1 MSKKNLVSACNRNY
15 AVASENYWTRP
26 ISRKKIQN
34 KKCNNSHHSRVERP
48 HDPYEQDDAKH
59 GETGQGVDGPEIQ
72 IQKQYIFFLFLFGN
86 SLFLPGRPV
95 HRQGHERQGW
105 GAVEER
111 GQAAEEAGV
120 VPELQILFF

>member
-1 MSKKNLVSACNRNY
+1 MSKKNLVSACNCNY
-15 AVASENYWTRP
+15 PVASENYWTRP

-86 SLFLPGRPV
+86 SFFYLAGPYTARDTNA
-95 HRQGHERQGW
+95 R
-105 GAVEER
+105 
-111 GQAAEEAGV
+111 AEA
-120 VPELQILFF
+120 Q

>member
-15 AVASENYWTRP
+15 PVASETWTRP

-59 GETGQGVDGPEIQ
+59 GETGQGVDGPKIR
-72 IQKQYIFFLFLFGN
+72 ICNLNIFCIFIWET
-86 SLFLPGRPV
+86 LFLPGRPV
-95 HRQGHERQGW
+95 HRQGHERQGR

-120 VPELQILFF
+120 VAELQILFF